1 MTHYGCN
8 NNGWIFYIMDEKWK
22 AMSWISNLCE
32 WKLDNDEWKMIIH
45 GVHNH
50 DVSMNFFGCHAW

>member
-1 MTHYGCN
+1 
-8 NNGWIFYIMDEKWK
+8 MDEKWK